1 MSVDIGTAEGHI
13 ILDTSGFISGLNN
26 SINSLESFATKVSAT
41 FGGALQ
47 AAGQAIEN
55 FGASIDKYIS
65 APIRDFGKTAFNEMA
80 DFEDAMNRAGVIMGA
95 NGGEMD
101 KLRDKA
107 IEMGRV
113 TKFSGTQAAEAYGY
127 MGMAGWKSE
136 EAIAGL
142 EGVMN
147 LAAASGENLGTVTDI
162 VTDALTALKM
172 DADETSRFVDVLAQA
187 SLNSN
192 TNVGIM
198 GESFKYAA
206 SLAGELGYNCED
218 LGIAFGLMA
227 NQGIKGSQA
236 GTAFRSAMMQ
246 MMKPTADVQEVMDKY
261 NISLFNLDGT
271 AKPLIQ
277 LMGEMR
283 DSFKDVDQQ
292 TKVTDL
298 TILGGARGFQFLS
311 TIVGQA
317 DESYNKFVDTMSNS
331 QGTAKETADKM
342 QQSFKGQLEI
352 LKGVFSTFMLQFEK
366 KVLPIF
372 TKIVENVSE
381 VITKFSNLDEGT
393 QEIIITVGLMA
404 AAIGPLITAIGGIIT
419 VIGTALVSIGLMVS
433 TFTTLGALVGVTG
446 GTFAAF
452 AAAVIAAFGI
462 IMAGIAL
469 LAGAF
474 ADLVINNND
483 FKSKLLA
490 NFDDVKKAAQELG
503 KKIGEILDVMGIKH
517 DTFLQAVQEIWK
529 RFVNIVKPVLEWL
542 VNEIKIVLTTIIG
555 MVTGLGDVFK
565 GILQIFKGEFIEGL
579 KNIIGGAVEVINS
592 FTTGVFQNVLG
603 YIDLIK
609 NSINALRGEATEAA
623 ADVTPDTSNSQ
634 MAAKAFEKNAKAYID
649 STKKQ
654 SAANKNLVD
663 SITNSRG
670 AMLEVQGK
678 FAEEYA
684 AKLDEQDVLTSEM
697 AKKIGEDYIAGF
709 EDEAKKLPGS
719 VGDTLNTTLIKI
731 NSFTDSF
738 GNAGLALAEAFYTKF
753 LDKVGNIFWR
763 MDEILDEILSL
774 CSRYKEKFEKKGE
787 QIGQAFL
794 EKFSQKI
801 KDEMVSLEAEF
812 KTRFDHIA
820 VLASNWSNT
829 MAARAKEATK
839 KFNDNAIKMA
849 DDLSTELD
857 KKLGASLN
865 VANSWVNDMGKKG
878 AEGVEIFLTKMLEVV
893 DQQGDRMHDLG
904 VEIAKNLT
912 YGIESQSEWIKDRLK
927 SAYYKIIDEMEYDMG
942 ISSYN
947 PYEAKSAADYGLGY
961 STLGANTG
969 AGAAQ
974 STAVSSPAMP
984 ANTTIVFNSPKAIDE
999 VEASRLL
1006 RRTQQDMLLGF

>member
-55 FGASIDKYIS
+55 FGASIDRYIS
-65 APIRDFGKTAFNEMA
+65 APIRQFGKTAFNEMA

-246 MMKPTADVQEVMDKY
+246 MMKPTADAQEVMDKY

-381 VITKFSNLDEGT
+381 IITKFSNLDEGT

-404 AAIGPLITAIGGIIT
+404 AAIGPLITAIGGVIT

-452 AAAVIAAFGI
+452 AAAVTAAFGI
-462 IMAGIAL
+462 IMVGIAL

-503 KKIGEILDVMGIKH
+503 KKIGEILDVAGIKH

-609 NSINALRGEATEAA
+609 NSINALRGEATAA
-623 ADVTPDTSNSQ
+623 AENVTPDTSNSQ

-654 SAANKNLVD
+654 STANKNLVD

-709 EDEAKKLPGS
+709 EDKAKTMPS
-719 VGDTLNTTLIKI
+719 V
-731 NSFTDSF
+731 
-738 GNAGLALAEAFYTKF
+738 AG
-753 LDKVGNIFWR
+753 
-763 MDEILDEILSL
+763 EILDNTALKIESYFDYFNRLGESL
-774 CSRYKEKFEKKGE
+774 AIAFCEGTVHWGEQLQYAFADYISWAINKIGEWYDDMKKAGEELVKNFYDKIKEKIGALETDFKATFE
-787 QIGQAFL
+787 
-794 EKFSQKI
+794 
-801 KDEMVSLEAEF
+801 
-812 KTRFDHIA
+812 RIA
-820 VLASNWSNT
+820 KLASDWSNT

-849 DDLSTELD
+849 NDLSSELD

-904 VEIAKNLT
+904 AEIAKNLT

-947 PYEAKSAADYGLGY
+947 PYNAKSAADYGLGY
-961 STLGANTG
+961 STLVANAG

-974 STAVSSPAMP
+974 GAAVSSSATP
-984 ANTTIVFNSPKAIDE
+984 ANTTIIFQSPKAIDE